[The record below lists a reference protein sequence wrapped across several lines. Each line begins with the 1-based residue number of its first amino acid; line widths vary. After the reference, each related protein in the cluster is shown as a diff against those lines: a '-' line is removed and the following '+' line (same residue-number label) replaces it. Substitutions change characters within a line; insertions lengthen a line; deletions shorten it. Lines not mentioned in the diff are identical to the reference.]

1 MTSVGCFLLTVLSFR
16 GVLAFVQD
24 YKFFS
29 GKSLKDKTVWKEW
42 ISSFKK
48 KN

>member
-1 MTSVGCFLLTVLSFR
+1 MTSAGWVLLFVLSFR
-16 GVLAFVQD
+16 GILGFVQD

-29 GKSLKDKTVWKEW
+29 GKSLKDKQAWKEW